1 MAAGLRHGTLVGVTD
16 ARVDVLT
23 DLAQRVLAA
32 VLEREGEEE
41 GGGQRDPFAAAL
53 QRYVAHGAPADL
65 GGRWRRQLGPRGP
78 TEGLALAV
86 LTKLDR
92 DLLTGVVAYAT
103 SDEDL
108 ARAPAPA
115 ADEEDAAGRLQLLGA
130 RKELPMPS
138 LELGPDGSWR
148 IAGVVRGAGRAA
160 DGRLEPPRPAFGW
173 LRSRYPEPAPFDRPA
188 WMERPAA
195 APAAI
200 ARDSQPLEPPS
211 AESVIALPPAESVI
225 EPPAESVVEP
235 PPAEEAIDPAVA
247 ESVREQVRDAEA
259 LPSGLVEVVIGPFSR
274 YEQLTRCVEDIGGL
288 EGVEDVRTRE
298 IVHGVAHVR
307 VLCADPAALP
317 AQILSVA
324 GPDAVIRAAT
334 EGHVEIE
341 IPPSR

>member
-1 MAAGLRHGTLVGVTD
+1 MTD

-32 VLEREGEEE
+32 LLEREGEEE

-53 QRYVAHGAPADL
+53 QRYVAQGAPADL

-78 TEGLALAV
+78 TEGRALAV

-148 IAGVVRGAGRAA
+148 VAGVVRGAGRAA
-160 DGRLEPPRPAFGW
+160 DGRLEAPRPALTW

-200 ARDSQPLEPPS
+200 AHDSRPLEPPR
-211 AESVIALPPAESVI
+211 AESVVGLPPAESV
-225 EPPAESVVEP
+225 V
-235 PPAEEAIDPAVA
+235 DPAVA

-274 YEQLTRCVEDIGGL
+274 YEQLSRCVEDIGGL

>member
-1 MAAGLRHGTLVGVTD
+1 M
-16 ARVDVLT
+16 DVLT

-78 TEGLALAV
+78 TEGRALAV

-115 ADEEDAAGRLQLLGA
+115 ADEEDTPAGRLQLLGA

-148 IAGVVRGAGRAA
+148 VAGVVRGAGRAA
-160 DGRLEPPRPAFGW
+160 DGRLESPRPTLGW
-173 LRSRYPEPAPFDRPA
+173 LRSRYPEPALFDRPA
-188 WMERPAA
+188 WMERPAET
-195 APAAI
+195 PAAI
-200 ARDSQPLEPPS
+200 AHDPRPLEP
-211 AESVIALPPAESVI
+211 PPAESVV
-225 EPPAESVVEP
+225 ELPPVESVVEP

-274 YEQLTRCVEDIGGL
+274 YEQLSRCVEDIGGL

-298 IVHGVAHVR
+298 IVHGVAHMR

-334 EGHVEIE
+334 QGHVEIE
-341 IPPSR
+341 IPPSS